1 MYLIDTHILI
11 WYLTGNPK
19 LVPENLK
26 IIEDVNHKIFVSIV
40 SIWEISI
47 KVSIQKLQL
56 PVPLEDFI
64 NFTHQLNIHILPIS
78 EDAMLHLSSLPLHHK
93 DPFNKMILSE
103 GICHQIPLMSADKV
117 FDLYDIERIW

>member
-93 DPFNKMILSE
+93 DPFDRLILSE

-117 FDLYDIERIW
+117 FDLYDVERIW

>member
-78 EDAMLHLSSLPLHHK
+78 EDAMLHLASLPLHHK
-93 DPFNKMILSE
+93 DPFDRLILSE

-117 FDLYDIERIW
+117 FDLYDVERIW

>member
-78 EDAMLHLSSLPLHHK
+78 EDAMLHLSSLPLHHI
-93 DPFNKMILSE
+93 DPFDRLILSE

>member
-26 IIEDVNHKIFVSIV
+26 IIEDVNHKIFISIV

-56 PVPLEDFI
+56 PVSLEDFI

-78 EDAMLHLSSLPLHHK
+78 EDAMLHLASLPLHHK
-93 DPFNKMILSE
+93 DPFDRLILSE

-117 FDLYDIERIW
+117 FDLYDIERIR

>member
-56 PVPLEDFI
+56 PVSLEDFI
-64 NFTHQLNIHILPIS
+64 GFTHQLDIHILPIS
-78 EDAMLHLSSLPLHHK
+78 EDAMLHLASLPLHHK
-93 DPFNKMILSE
+93 DPFDRLILSE

-117 FDLYDIERIW
+117 FDLYDVERIW

>member
-93 DPFNKMILSE
+93 DPFDRLILAQAEAAESW
-103 GICHQIPLMSADKV
+103 
-117 FDLYDIERIW
+117 LYNRQKKQ

>member
-93 DPFNKMILSE
+93 DPFDRLILSE

>member
-1 MYLIDTHILI
+1 
-11 WYLTGNPK
+11 
-19 LVPENLK
+19 
-26 IIEDVNHKIFVSIV
+26 
-40 SIWEISI
+40 
-47 KVSIQKLQL
+47 

-93 DPFNKMILSE
+93 DPFDRLILSE